1 MEEDEL
7 WETFRTSGQVADY
20 LRYRGIDLPAV
31 KNAVERG
38 AVTEHGHDKTR
49 AAADHHRR
57 TGGTGI

>member
-7 WETFRTSGQVADY
+7 WETFRASGQVADY

-38 AVTEHGHDKTR
+38 AAENDGSKTR

-57 TGGTGI
+57 SGGMGV